1 MQQTSAGY
9 APMRGKM
16 RVCAALLA
24 ALVLYG
30 LAVVLLVLP

>member
-1 MQQTSAGY
+1 
-9 APMRGKM
+9 MRGKI